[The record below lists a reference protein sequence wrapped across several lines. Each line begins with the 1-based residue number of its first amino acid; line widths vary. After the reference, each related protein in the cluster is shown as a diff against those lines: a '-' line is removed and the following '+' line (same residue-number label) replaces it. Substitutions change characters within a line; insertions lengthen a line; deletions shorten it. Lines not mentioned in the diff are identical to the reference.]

1 MVEPL
6 VVLIV
11 ACEIG
16 FWVVLGAGLLARYA
30 LRMRRLGAVLLFC
43 TPLVDVVLLVA
54 TVFDLRAGGE
64 ATSVH
69 GLAAIYLGVS
79 VAFGHSMLRWA
90 DQRVAHRFAGG
101 PAAGEAA
108 QARHGE
114 GPPRVA
120 RVGQVRGGVGDR
132 LLGDAGAHVR
142 RGHAGA
148 HAGAMGAD
156 GEHDARRRD
165 LAGGLARVPHRRRT
179 VKGGVSG
186 RTRQEAADKGE

>member
-1 MVEPL
+1 MADVVEPL

-30 LRMRRLGAVLLFC
+30 LRMRRLGAVLLAC

-79 VAFGHSMLRWA
+79 VAFGHTMLRWA

-101 PAAGEAA
+101 PPPVKPP
-108 QARHGE
+108 RHGTAKVRHE
-114 GPPRVA
+114 WREWGKFAIAWAIACSVMLLLMFV
-120 RVGQVRGGVGDR
+120 VGTPERTQALWGQMGSMTLVGVIWLVGWPVYHTVTELGKGR
-132 LLGDAGAHVR
+132 LR
-142 RGHAGA
+142 
-148 HAGAMGAD
+148 
-156 GEHDARRRD
+156 E
-165 LAGGLARVPHRRRT
+165 
-179 VKGGVSG
+179 
-186 RTRQEAADKGE
+186 EAADKGE

>member
-30 LRMRRLGAVLLFC
+30 LKMRRLGAALLVC
-43 TPLVDVVLLVA
+43 TPVVDVVLLVA
-54 TVFDLRAGGE
+54 TVFDLRSGGE

-101 PAAGEAA
+101 PPPTKPPTKPPKSGPGKV
-108 QARHGE
+108 RHEWREFGKFA
-114 GPPRVA
+114 VA
-120 RVGQVRGGVGDR
+120 WAIACAVMLLLMYVVGTPERTRSLWGQMSGMTGIGVIW
-132 LLGDAGAHVR
+132 LLGWPVYHSVAEVVN
-142 RGHAGA
+142 
-148 HAGAMGAD
+148 
-156 GEHDARRRD
+156 
-165 LAGGLARVPHRRRT
+165 GGQ
-179 VKGGVSG
+179 KS
-186 RTRQEAADKGE
+186 RQ